1 LFSLSSFVA
10 TEVSLIWPK
19 EKVLEKLTYVG
30 LANCYK
36 LSNDVIELIVTTDIG
51 PRILRY
57 GFLGEENILGEI
69 PRAVITTE
77 LGDWKPWGGHR
88 LWLAPEDNP
97 RSYAPDDLPV
107 KFEII
112 NENKIR
118 LVQPA
123 DVATGIEK
131 EMTVALDERGSGVT
145 ISHYLRNRTRAS
157 IEVSAWAITIM
168 NSGGE
173 AILPQE
179 PYLSWDEYLLPA
191 RPLVL
196 WHYTDLSD
204 PRWTFSNQFIRLR
217 TDSRMEAPQKM
228 GIGNKQ
234 GWAAYHRGTTLFV
247 KNFDYEQGASYPDY
261 GCNTEVYT
269 AGSVMELESL
279 SPLRNIAPE
288 EFVQHL
294 EHWNL
299 FGGVDQAADTLRR
312 LQQAPTV
319 PAHMP
324 PTFN

>member
-1 LFSLSSFVA
+1 M
-10 TEVSLIWPK
+10 
-19 EKVLEKLTYVG
+19 EKLTYLG
-30 LANCYK
+30 LSNCYK
-36 LSNDVIELIVTTDIG
+36 LSNDLIELIVTTDIG

-57 GFLGEENILGEI
+57 GFVGEENILGEI
-69 PRAVITTE
+69 PTAVITTE

-88 LWLAPEDNP
+88 LWLAPENNP

-107 KFEII
+107 KFEVI

-118 LVQPA
+118 LVQPP

-131 EMTVALDERGSGVT
+131 EMIVALDETGSGVT
-145 ISHYLRNRTRAS
+145 ISHALGNRTRAS

-168 NSGGE
+168 NGSGE

-179 PYLSWDEYLLPA
+179 PYRSWNEYLLPA

-204 PRWTFSNQFIRLR
+204 PRWTFSNQYIRLR
-217 TDSRMEAPQKM
+217 TDPMLHHPQKI

-234 GWAAYHRGTTLFV
+234 GWAAYHREKTLFV
-247 KNFDYEQGASYPDY
+247 KNFDYQEFASYPDY

-269 AGSVMELESL
+269 AGSVIELESL
-279 SPLRNIAPE
+279 SPLSNIAPG
-288 EFVQHL
+288 EFVEHL

-299 FGGVDQAADTLRR
+299 FRGVDEAGETLRR
-312 LQQAPTV
+312 LKQAPRG
-319 PAHMP
+319 PSE
-324 PTFN
+324 

>member
-1 LFSLSSFVA
+1 M
-10 TEVSLIWPK
+10 
-19 EKVLEKLTYVG
+19 EKLTY
-30 LANCYK
+30 LELPNCYK

-69 PRAVITTE
+69 PTAVITTE

-97 RSYAPDDLPV
+97 RSYAPDNLPV
-107 KFEII
+107 EFEII

-123 DVATGIEK
+123 DLATGIEK
-131 EMTVALDERGSGVT
+131 EMTVAVDEHGSGVA
-145 ISHYLRNRTRAS
+145 ISHFLRNETNAS

-168 NSGGE
+168 KDGGE

-179 PYLSWDEYLLPA
+179 PYRSWNEYLLPA

-204 PRWTFSNQFIRLR
+204 PRWTFSNQSIRLR
-217 TDSRMEAPQKM
+217 SDSRIEAPQKI

-234 GWAAYHRGTTLFV
+234 GWAAYQRGATLFV

-269 AGSVMELESL
+269 AGSVIEVESL
-279 SPLRNIAPE
+279 GPLRNINPGDS
-288 EFVQHL
+288 VTHT
-294 EHWNL
+294 EHWRL
-299 FGGVDQAADTLRR
+299 LRGTKSETISPQLEALR
-312 LQQAPTV
+312 
-319 PAHMP
+319 
-324 PTFN
+324 